1 MEQIFLIMGGFF
13 LGFGVS
19 TFIYKKEIIAAF
31 NEREEMRILL
41 LQTAQGWRDLLD
53 MIKEKDI
60 SMAVLRIVAQNID
73 EKVKKGTK

>member
-31 NEREEMRILL
+31 NEREEMRLLL

-53 MIKEKDI
+53 MIKQKDVSI
-60 SMAVLRIVAQNID
+60 EIVRIIAQNID
-73 EKVKKGTK
+73 EKVKNGTK